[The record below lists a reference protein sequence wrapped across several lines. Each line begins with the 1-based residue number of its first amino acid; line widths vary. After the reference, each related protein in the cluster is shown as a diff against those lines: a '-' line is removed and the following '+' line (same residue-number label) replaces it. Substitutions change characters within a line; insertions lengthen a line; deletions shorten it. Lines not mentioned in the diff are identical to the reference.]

1 MRTEPLPGYW
11 RDLGRPGAY
20 LEGHR
25 DLIAGKVDV
34 FDHAGYP
41 IISHWDDRT
50 SARLRTGCHVEDSL
64 VSPGADVAGEVV
76 RSVIGP
82 GVVVEKGARVEDSVL
97 FSDCRVERGARVTTT
112 VADDRSVFARD
123 SVVGEL
129 PSGRV
134 VRDEEVTLVGR
145 DSVVG
150 RGQHVGGGARLEP
163 GTTA

>member
-1 MRTEPLPGYW
+1 M
-11 RDLGRPGAY
+11 
-20 LEGHR
+20 
-25 DLIAGKVDV
+25 
-34 FDHAGYP
+34 
-41 IISHWDDRT
+41 
-50 SARLRTGCHVEDSL
+50 EDSL

-97 FSDCRVERGARVTTT
+97 FADCRVERGARVTTT

-129 PSGRV
+129 PASRV

-150 RGQHVGGGARLEP
+150 RARHVEAGARLEP